1 VDITMPDTDEQIL
14 DPGFLGKALEIDDW
28 DILADFY
35 ATFLQQLNPL
45 LLVLENDRKS
55 LSVGELHH
63 QAHKMGSSCR
73 TVGASPLARL
83 FETLENLC
91 RENATAAEIE
101 HVLLQ
106 ILSLGHATA
115 TAVDNHM
122 QHRDLQGNA

>member
-1 VDITMPDTDEQIL
+1 MPDTDEQIL

-45 LLVLENDRKS
+45 LLVLQNDRKS

-101 HVLLQ
+101 RVLQ
-106 ILSLGHATA
+106 HILSLGYDTA
-115 TAVDNHM
+115 AAVEMHM
-122 QHRDLQGNA
+122 QTRDTQANVH

>member
-1 VDITMPDTDEQIL
+1 MPDTDKQIL

-45 LLVLENDRKS
+45 LLVLHNDRTS
-55 LSVGELHH
+55 LSLGELHH

-101 HVLLQ
+101 HVLQQ
-106 ILSLGHATA
+106 ILSLGDETA
-115 TAVDNHM
+115 AAVEKHM
-122 QHRDLQGNA
+122 QTRDTQGNAH